1 MHRAQRRHRVRRID
15 AARHRPGIEQAGHR
29 IFAEQEEAEVAVD
42 EVEVAL
48 GLRRT
53 DHRAVAPLGRRLR
66 GEEDLHPSRS
76 GAGQH
81 RQGGELRLDQLFGHA
96 TEPRH
101 LRVRREGRFLADHGH
116 HAAHVAAGGADGV
129 RHQTGSHVRR
139 PARCV
144 PPRRNDA
151 AGEVPHLGPGHLRLG
166 AQSREGKHQGH
177 QGRYEKPFHLRGK
190 RLKPGDVATTAALRR
205 IVGQPFLDKP
215 PPPCALAPQIP

>member
-116 HAAHVAAGGADGV
+116 HAAHVAAG
-129 RHQTGSHVRR
+129 
-139 PARCV
+139 
-144 PPRRNDA
+144 
-151 AGEVPHLGPGHLRLG
+151 EVPHLGPGHLRLG